1 LQCSIKTI
9 ILKDFLIPDY
19 KDYFMS
25 YIKFDKAQIVNLE
38 YSLKREVIRTN
49 RAGSYSSTTIV
60 GCNTRKYH
68 GLLVCPVD
76 AFGGDRYVLLSS
88 LDVTVVNNDRSF
100 NTGIRKFKGDYYS
113 PKGHKY
119 IDELEMET
127 IPSRI
132 YRVGGVKLKHERLLV
147 HYEEQ
152 YLARFT
158 ILEASEPMKLQIR
171 PFLAFRNIHE
181 LTHANLA
188 ANKKID
194 VIENGIKA
202 KLYEGFPFLN
212 MQLSAKTE
220 FVHVPDWYLG
230 VEYPEEQKRGYEY
243 SEDLFTPGFFE
254 VDAREGDVIVFSAST
269 KEEKTTGLKTKFTK
283 TVNGKIPRN
292 SFINC
297 LRNAAQQFIEKR
309 HGKTLIIAGYPW
321 FGSWGRDTFI
331 ALPGIALARVM
342 RSLQLYREVLDTQV
356 ERMKDGLFPNMGSLS
371 NPAFNSVDAPLW
383 FFWAVQQY
391 IEVGGTDAWERYGEA
406 LKSVLEAYKNGTAF
420 NIQMRGNGLIY
431 ASAPGKSLTWMDAVI
446 NGIPVTQRKGYAVEI
461 NALWYNAV
469 CFALDMARLVK
480 DRKFIKEYEDL
491 PDLIKNSFQELFC
504 DHQRGYLADYI
515 NDEEGKNYFV
525 RPNMV
530 IAVSLPNSMLSKDQM
545 QKVLDVADKELVTPR
560 GLRTLSPGHP
570 LYKGSYH
577 GNQEERDNAYHNG
590 TVWPWLLG
598 PFCEGWLKVYGK
610 QGVQKVR
617 KLIYG
622 LEEVMSEHG
631 VSTISEIYDGDPPH
645 SPNGAISQAWS
656 IGEVLRII
664 DLLENKYSNI

>member
-1 LQCSIKTI
+1 
-9 ILKDFLIPDY
+9 
-19 KDYFMS
+19 MS

-194 VIENGIKA
+194 FIENGIKA

-220 FVHVPDWYLG
+220 FIHVPDWYLG

-254 VDAREGDVIVFSAST
+254 VDAKEGDVIVFSAST
-269 KEEKTTGLKTKFTK
+269 KEEKTSGLKTKFTK

-292 SFINC
+292 CFINC

-342 RSLQLYREVLDTQV
+342 RSLELYREVLDTQV

-391 IEVGGTDAWERYGEA
+391 VEVGGTDAWERYGEA

-469 CFALDMARLVK
+469 CFALDMARLVR

-491 PDLIKNSFQELFC
+491 PDLIKNSFHELFC

-545 QKVLDVADKELVTPR
+545 QKVLDVADKELITPR